1 MAESGTSDISVIQ
14 TEPRGIVRFGVFE
27 LDLETQQLRKSG
39 IRVRLQAKS
48 CQVLEALLE
57 KPGKIVSRDDL
68 QRRLWPDEK
77 FGAFDTGL
85 NTAINRLRSAL
96 GDSADKPRYIETVA
110 RTGYRFVAP
119 VLEHSSEAK
128 ADAAP
133 TTAHADP
140 AGAGSRNIYLLAA
153 ISLIVSIT
161 LFPCLSWRHPVDAH
175 FCQIT

>member
-1 MAESGTSDISVIQ
+1 MAESGSSDISVIQ
-14 TEPRGIVRFGVFE
+14 TEPRRIVRFGVFE

-39 IRVRLQAKS
+39 IRVRLQTKS
-48 CQVLEALLE
+48 FQVLEALLE

-68 QRRLWPDEK
+68 QRRLWPGEK

-119 VLEHSSEAK
+119 VLEHSSEAR

-133 TTAHADP
+133 TAAP
-140 AGAGSRNIYLLAA
+140 AARARRQLRYYLLAV
-153 ISLIVSIT
+153 ISLIISIA
-161 LFPCLSWRHPVDAH
+161 LFAMLMIKL
-175 FCQIT
+175 ITARR